1 MSDKQMKIR
10 IKFHAPS
17 KTLLESTPTLETLDQ
32 GHESVQ
38 PIKNKRSLKL
48 ISVVAGVTVLTIAIF
63 VYMLNV
69 HEAPQATI
77 ADIDSGAIIP
87 GEADDGTGSS
97 AGSSIPSLRLF
108 DPAETAH
115 GNVTDTKDTSGA
127 DKTALL
133 AKAQT
138 ARPTKP
144 PQISLPVLVE
154 MTNGSSASNDNAA
167 EIKTP
172 PDATV
177 LTSGAMPTVPSFP
190 ADKALVDSVEIETDY
205 PAQPQ
210 QSLPSPSAVL
220 PSDVRSDGDLYTTDS
235 NKPSHAISNR
245 VAHAEP
251 VPLGERGE
259 PIQLPENIARAQ
271 FTTGIEARE
280 PIDRIGS
287 VVYTEGQQLKRLF
300 YFTEL
305 RDLKGETII
314 HRWEHEGEVVA
325 EVKFDVRGNRWR
337 VYSSKYLSPHMTGQ
351 WRVIV
356 VNSQGE
362 SLISADFTFE
372 RS

>member
-1 MSDKQMKIR
+1 MSDKQLKIR
-10 IKFHAPS
+10 VKFHAPS

-32 GHESVQ
+32 EREPVQ
-38 PIKNKRSLKL
+38 LIKNKRSLKL
-48 ISVVAGVTVLTIAIF
+48 ISVVAGFTVLTIAIL
-63 VYMLNV
+63 VYMLND
-69 HEAPQATI
+69 HGTPQATI
-77 ADIDSGAIIP
+77 ADIGSGAIIP
-87 GEADDGTGSS
+87 GNADDTTGSS
-97 AGSSIPSLRLF
+97 AGSSVPSLRLF

-115 GNVTDTKDTSGA
+115 GSITDTKDTSSA
-127 DKTALL
+127 DEAALL

-154 MTNGSSASNDNAA
+154 TTNGSPSSNGNTAGS
-167 EIKTP
+167 KTP

-177 LTSGAMPTVPSFP
+177 LSSEAMPTVPSSP
-190 ADKALVDSVEIETDY
+190 ADKALEDIAELETDY

-210 QSLPSPSAVL
+210 QSLPSGSTVL
-220 PSDVRSDGDLYTTDS
+220 PSDVRSDGDLSTTDS
-235 NKPSHAISNR
+235 NKPSKAISNR
-245 VAHAEP
+245 AAHAEP
-251 VPLGERGE
+251 VTVGERDE

-271 FTTGIEARE
+271 LTTGIEARE
-280 PIDRIGS
+280 PIDRIES

-325 EVKFDVRGNRWR
+325 EVKFNVRGNRWR
-337 VYSSKYLSPHMTGQ
+337 VYSSKYLSPQMTGQ

-356 VNSQGE
+356 VNSKGE
-362 SLISADFTFE
+362 SLVSADFTFE
-372 RS
+372 SS